1 MVSIIDDILDFVKT
15 LTLVDFVFYFSIMI
29 LIILIVSL
37 IYIVRNSEDDELLFN
52 EEKSNEEENL
62 DLASIAK
69 EIDERPSNNIDL
81 TAYQQEQEEKAI
93 ISYDE
98 LINHQKNYAINYKEE
113 NSNLG
118 INIKEIDTNN
128 ISIST
133 DKSEKSKQDHNFV
146 LSYDKEEAFLATL
159 KKLNELLN

>member
-81 TAYQQEQEEKAI
+81 TAY
-93 ISYDE
+93 
-98 LINHQKNYAINYKEE
+98 
-113 NSNLG
+113 
-118 INIKEIDTNN
+118 
-128 ISIST
+128 
-133 DKSEKSKQDHNFV
+133 
-146 LSYDKEEAFLATL
+146 
-159 KKLNELLN
+159 